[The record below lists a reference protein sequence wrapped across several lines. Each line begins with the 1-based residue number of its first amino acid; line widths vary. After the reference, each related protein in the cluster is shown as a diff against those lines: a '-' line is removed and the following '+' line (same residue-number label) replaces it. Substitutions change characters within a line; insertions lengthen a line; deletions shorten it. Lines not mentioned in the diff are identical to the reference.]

1 MMSEQDLAHVLQIAV
16 QDLSPDHSVLE
27 NDVTD
32 EGELAL
38 KQRGFNCED
47 PSIKSSLYSVN
58 QTRCL
63 WLDRI
68 EAKLQA
74 RGYLEISGRE
84 ARPAHQQTA
93 QSHPGL
99 HLVPATECCV
109 LFLDVGRIIIVKVPG
124 QDDSHD
130 EDGESR
136 SQSSHSASN

>member
-1 MMSEQDLAHVLQIAV
+1 MSEQDLAHVLQIAV
-16 QDLSPDHSVLE
+16 QDLSPDHSVVLE

-32 EGELAL
+32 EGEPAL
-38 KQRGFNCED
+38 KQRGFNCQD

-63 WLDRI
+63 WLDSI

-74 RGYLEISGRE
+74 LEAQGYLEISGRE

-99 HLVPATECCV
+99 HLVPATD
-109 LFLDVGRIIIVKVPG
+109 L
-124 QDDSHD
+124 Q
-130 EDGESR
+130 
-136 SQSSHSASN
+136 QSAVCSSWMSEE